1 MTRADSTS
9 TLEILD
15 PRGATGA
22 APSIAPRAALGALSG
37 KVVGFVDNTKPN
49 FNHLVDALGDVL
61 VSHYGVRALVK
72 RTKRVQSIPAPDATL
87 DELARQCD
95 LVITGSGD

>member
-1 MTRADSTS
+1 VNRADPTS
-9 TLEILD
+9 TIEILD
-15 PRGATGA
+15 PRGAGDA
-22 APSIAPRAALGALSG
+22 APSLAPHAALGELSG

-61 VSHYGVRALVK
+61 VSRYGVRALVK
-72 RTKRVQSIPAPDATL
+72 RTKRVQSVPAPEATL